1 MSHEKQEK
9 EVRVENTLGLHF
21 RPASK
26 LVRLATQFAA
36 DVTLA
41 RPGHEQVV
49 NCKSM
54 MEVLLLAA
62 DQGTRLVLRADGPDA
77 EEAVMKISELFEKKF
92 EEE

>member
-1 MSHEKQEK
+1 MSHET
-9 EVRVENTLGLHF
+9 EVCVSNTLGLHF

-26 LVRLATQFAA
+26 LVKMASQFGS
-36 DVTLA
+36 DVTLSRVGDA
-41 RPGHEQVV
+41 KSV

-62 DQGTRLVLRADGPDA
+62 DQGTRLTLRANGADA
-77 EEAVMKISELFEKKF
+77 EEAVRRIADLFEKKF